1 MKHLRL
7 EVIGID
13 GLPEIETGFC
23 IGELIVVACIKQDTP
38 IIGGDILIVTQKIVS
53 KSEGKLVDLN
63 EINPSSFAKRFS
75 AASNRDPRLVELVL
89 RESQNVIR
97 ADINR
102 GILITETKHG
112 FICANAGIDSSNILG
127 DNIVSLLPDNPD
139 ESARLIRSDVK
150 KACGV
155 DVPVIITDTFG
166 RPWREGHI
174 NFAIGLSGI
183 DPIRDDRGL
192 PDATGRIMSV
202 TRIAEADEI
211 AAASELVMSKSI
223 GVPAAV
229 VRGHIYS
236 RSNEGSGQLLRDKA
250 NDLFR

>member
-1 MKHLRL
+1 MKHIRL

-23 IGELIVVACIKQDTP
+23 IGELTVLACVEQDTP
-38 IIGGDILIVTQKIVS
+38 IIEGDILIVTQKIVS
-53 KSEGKLVDLN
+53 KAEGKLVDLN
-63 EINPSSFAKRFS
+63 EINPSCFAERFS
-75 AASNRDPRLVELVL
+75 AASGRDPRLVELVL
-89 RESQNVIR
+89 RESRNVIR

-102 GILITETKHG
+102 GILITETNHG
-112 FICANAGIDSSNILG
+112 FICANAGIDSSNVPG
-127 DNIVSLLPDNPD
+127 DDIVSLLPDDPD
-139 ESARLIRSDVK
+139 KSATLIRSDVK
-150 KACGV
+150 RACGV
-155 DVPVIITDTFG
+155 DVPVVITDTFG

-183 DPIRDDRGL
+183 DPFRDHRGL
-192 PDATGRIMSV
+192 PDSNGRILNL

-223 GVPAAV
+223 GVPVAV

-236 RSNEGSGQLLRDKA
+236 RSSKGSGQLLRDKA